1 MLSHTSRADS
11 LVAHVEQLIEKGG
24 LTEGDRI
31 ANKGELR
38 DQTGLSIA
46 TISEGIRLLQAKG
59 RVIARPGPGGGL
71 FVAEVPPLVR
81 VGQSLLAVRG
91 EAVTLRDSIVLRDA
105 LEPVIAAD
113 AARYRDEDDVADL
126 RGLIE
131 AMSLALDD
139 PAKFLR
145 ANWRLHRRIAK
156 ISRNE
161 LVRTVYL
168 GVARTIEDQV
178 TEALHPDGR
187 SAQRRYKEDR
197 FELHVDYVS
206 AIADGDVKRATALAH
221 SHAPDRTD

>member
-1 MLSHTSRADS
+1 MLTRTSRADA
-11 LVAHVEQLIEKGG
+11 LVAHVEQLIDTQCLK
-24 LTEGDRI
+24 EGDRI
-31 ANKGELR
+31 ASKGELR

-46 TISEGIRLLQAKG
+46 TISEGIRLLQAKR

-71 FVAEVPPLVR
+71 FVAEIPPLVR
-81 VGQSLLAVRG
+81 LGQSLLAVRG
-91 EAVTLRDSIVLRDA
+91 EAVTLRDSVVLRDA

-131 AMSLALDD
+131 AMSLSLDD

-156 ISRNE
+156 ISQNE

-178 TEALHPDGR
+178 TEALHPEGKT
-187 SAQRRYKEDR
+187 AQRLYKHDR
-197 FELHVDYVS
+197 LELHSQYVD
-206 AIADGDVKRATALAH
+206 AIADGDVERATDLAFR
-221 SHAPDRTD
+221 HAPDRTD